1 MKCTTYYFRS
11 LGLLLLLCLIPL
23 WSVAQNITVKGI
35 VKDNFGEP
43 VIGANVTEK
52 GTTNGMITDLDG
64 NFSLTVQKNATL
76 VISYIGYIT
85 QEIAV
90 KGNANLNITLKEDS
104 KALEEVVVIGYGTAR
119 KSDVTGSIAS
129 VGGDKLR
136 EMPAT
141 NITYALQNRIAGV
154 DMAQTSSQP
163 GATMQIRIRGTR
175 SLTASNDPLVVLD
188 GIPFMGNLSDI
199 NPGDIKSMD
208 ILKDASSTAIYGS
221 RGANGV
227 ILITTNKGAQ
237 GTPAKFTYNGYVG
250 AKSVFSKYPMMDG
263 KKFAEMR
270 KYAGKFDNSLDESDD
285 VNTDWQDLM
294 YRTGMVTSHDVS
306 VAGGTNQGSYSFGA
320 AYYKDQGVIPTQNY
334 TRYSLRGSFDQ
345 GVGKYFRFGLTTNSN
360 YNVTK
365 GSNIGLYNV
374 LANSPIA
381 NPYNEDGSLKRTVKI
396 NSQDEYFVVTR
407 DIVESLEDTWL
418 NEQKGFGTYN
428 NLFAEIQCPW
438 VKGLKYRVNLGLNY
452 RSTKGGT
459 FTGEGVNSTTE
470 DTPSTASLTHSET
483 TNWAIENL
491 ITYDRTF
498 GKHQLNIVGMYSAEE
513 TVYTKSNIAAR
524 DIPAEYLQY
533 YNLGRAEGTIT
544 VNPDNW
550 DYQKSGLMSWMGRAM
565 YTYDNRY
572 MLMATVRA
580 DASSRLAKGHQW
592 HTYPAIS
599 AGWNIGQESFMDDIE
614 WLDILKVRVGYG
626 QTSNQ
631 AVSPYSTWGKLSTR
645 PYNFGPTG
653 YATGYYVSALPNYN
667 LGWEYSS
674 TWNFGLDFTLFGGRL
689 SGTLEYYIQKTS
701 DLLQNVNLPA
711 TSGVSSYVG
720 NVGKTQNKGVELTLN
735 GTILDNY
742 NGWTWDASLNLSANR
757 NELTELASG
766 AERDEANNWFVG
778 HPVDVIYDYEKIGL
792 WQEGDPYLAILEPGG
807 NVGMIKV
814 KYTGEYNEDGTP
826 ARKIGPDDRQIISM
840 EPKFTGG
847 FSTRVAYKG
856 FDLNVITAF
865 KCGGKL
871 ISTLHHANGYLNM
884 LTGRRGQVDVDY
896 WTEENTNAKYPKPGG
911 IQSGDNP
918 KYGSTL
924 GYFDASY
931 WKVRNISLG
940 YNFDQQ
946 KWLKNFGI
954 QSLRAYVSI
963 QNPFVICSPFHKE
976 TGLDPETNSYGN
988 ENVAVTSG
996 IQSRFLTVGT
1006 NSPSTRNYLFG
1017 INLTF

>member
-1 MKCTTYYFRS
+1 MKCTTYYFRP

-23 WSVAQNITVKGI
+23 CSIAQNITVKGI
-35 VKDNFGEP
+35 VKDNLGES

-76 VISYIGYIT
+76 VISYIGYVT
-85 QEIAV
+85 QEIAI
-90 KGNANLNITLKEDS
+90 KGNTNLNIILKEDS

-129 VGGDKLR
+129 VGGDKLQ
-136 EMPAT
+136 EMPST
-141 NITYALQNRIAGV
+141 NITYALQNRVAGV
-154 DMAQTSSQP
+154 DMTQTSSQP

-227 ILITTNKGAQ
+227 ILITTNRGAQ

-263 KKFAEMR
+263 PKYAEMR
-270 KYAGKFDNSLDESDD
+270 KYAGKFENSLDESDD
-285 VNTDWQDLM
+285 MNTDWQDLL
-294 YRTGMVTSHDVS
+294 YRTGMVNSHDVS
-306 VAGGTNQGSYSFGA
+306 VAGGTNNGSYSFGA

-365 GSNIGLYNV
+365 GSNIDLYSV
-374 LANSPIA
+374 LNNTPLA
-381 NPYNEDGSLKRTVKI
+381 NPYNEDGSLKRTVKL
-396 NSQDEYFVVTR
+396 NSQDENFVVTR
-407 DIVESLEDTWL
+407 DVVENLEDSWL
-418 NEQKGFGTYN
+418 NEKKGFGTYN
-428 NLFAEIQCPW
+428 NLFAEVQCPW

-452 RSTKGGT
+452 RSTKGGV
-459 FTGEGVNSTTE
+459 FTGEGINSSTA
-470 DTPSTASLTHSET
+470 DTPSTASLEHTET

-513 TVYTKSNIAAR
+513 TVYTKSHIAAR

-592 HTYPAIS
+592 HTYPAVS
-599 AGWNIGQESFMDDIE
+599 AGWNIGQESFMDDLE

-631 AVSPYSTWGKLSTR
+631 AVAPYSTWGKLSTR

-653 YATGYYVSALPNYN
+653 YATGYYVSALPNYD

-674 TWNFGLDFTLFGGRL
+674 TWNFGLDFTLLGGRL
-689 SGTLEYYIQKTS
+689 SGTFEYYIQKTS
-701 DLLQNVNLPA
+701 DLLQSVNLPS

-720 NVGKTQNKGVELTLN
+720 NVGKTENKGVEFTLN
-735 GTILDNY
+735 GTILDNH
-742 NGWTWDASLNLSANR
+742 NGWTWDASINISANR
-757 NELTELASG
+757 NKLTELASG

-778 HPVDVIYDYEKIGL
+778 HPIDAIYDYEKIGL
-792 WQEGDPYLAILEPGG
+792 WQEGDPYLDILEPGG

-826 ARKIGPDDRQIISM
+826 VRQIGPDDRQIISM

-871 ISTLHHANGYLNM
+871 ISTLHHSNGYLNM
-884 LTGRRGQVDVDY
+884 LTGRIFFP
-896 WTEENTNAKYPKPGG
+896 AM
-911 IQSGDNP
+911 
-918 KYGSTL
+918 L
-924 GYFDASY
+924 
-931 WKVRNISLG
+931 
-940 YNFDQQ
+940 
-946 KWLKNFGI
+946 
-954 QSLRAYVSI
+954 
-963 QNPFVICSPFHKE
+963 
-976 TGLDPETNSYGN
+976 
-988 ENVAVTSG
+988 
-996 IQSRFLTVGT
+996 SR
-1006 NSPSTRNYLFG
+1006 TRL
-1017 INLTF
+1017 

>member
-1 MKCTTYYFRS
+1 MKCTTYYFRP

-23 WSVAQNITVKGI
+23 CSIAQNITVKGI
-35 VKDNFGEP
+35 VKDNLGES

-76 VISYIGYIT
+76 VISYIGYVT
-85 QEIAV
+85 QEIAI
-90 KGNANLNITLKEDS
+90 KGNTNLNIILKEDS

-129 VGGDKLR
+129 VGGDKLQ
-136 EMPAT
+136 EMPST
-141 NITYALQNRIAGV
+141 NITYALQNRVAGV
-154 DMAQTSSQP
+154 DMTQTSSQP

-227 ILITTNKGAQ
+227 ILITTNRGAQ

-263 KKFAEMR
+263 PKYAEMR
-270 KYAGKFDNSLDESDD
+270 KYAGKFENSLDESDD
-285 VNTDWQDLM
+285 MNTDWQDLL
-294 YRTGMVTSHDVS
+294 YRTGMVNSHDVS
-306 VAGGTNQGSYSFGA
+306 VAGGTNNGSYSFGA

-365 GSNIGLYNV
+365 GSNIDLYSV
-374 LANSPIA
+374 LNNTPLA
-381 NPYNEDGSLKRTVKI
+381 NPYNEDGSLKRTVKL
-396 NSQDEYFVVTR
+396 NSQDENFVVTR
-407 DIVESLEDTWL
+407 DVVENLEDSWL
-418 NEQKGFGTYN
+418 NEKKGFGTYN
-428 NLFAEIQCPW
+428 NLFAEVQCPW

-452 RSTKGGT
+452 RSTKGGV
-459 FTGEGVNSTTE
+459 FTGEGINSSTA
-470 DTPSTASLTHSET
+470 DTPSTASLEHTET

-513 TVYTKSNIAAR
+513 TVYTKSHIAAR

-592 HTYPAIS
+592 HTYPAVS
-599 AGWNIGQESFMDDIE
+599 AGWNIGQESFMDDLE

-631 AVSPYSTWGKLSTR
+631 AVAPYSTWGKLSTR

-653 YATGYYVSALPNYN
+653 YATGYYVSALPNYD

-674 TWNFGLDFTLFGGRL
+674 TWNFGLDFTLLGGRL
-689 SGTLEYYIQKTS
+689 SGTFEYYIQKTS
-701 DLLQNVNLPA
+701 DLLQSVNLPS

-720 NVGKTQNKGVELTLN
+720 NVGKTENKGVE
-735 GTILDNY
+735 
-742 NGWTWDASLNLSANR
+742 
-757 NELTELASG
+757 
-766 AERDEANNWFVG
+766 
-778 HPVDVIYDYEKIGL
+778 P
-792 WQEGDPYLAILEPGG
+792 
-807 NVGMIKV
+807 
-814 KYTGEYNEDGTP
+814 
-826 ARKIGPDDRQIISM
+826 
-840 EPKFTGG
+840 
-847 FSTRVAYKG
+847 
-856 FDLNVITAF
+856 
-865 KCGGKL
+865 
-871 ISTLHHANGYLNM
+871 
-884 LTGRRGQVDVDY
+884 
-896 WTEENTNAKYPKPGG
+896 
-911 IQSGDNP
+911 
-918 KYGSTL
+918 
-924 GYFDASY
+924 
-931 WKVRNISLG
+931 
-940 YNFDQQ
+940 
-946 KWLKNFGI
+946 
-954 QSLRAYVSI
+954 
-963 QNPFVICSPFHKE
+963 
-976 TGLDPETNSYGN
+976 
-988 ENVAVTSG
+988 
-996 IQSRFLTVGT
+996 
-1006 NSPSTRNYLFG
+1006 
-1017 INLTF
+1017 

>member
-1 MKCTTYYFRS
+1 MKCTTYYFRP

-23 WSVAQNITVKGI
+23 CSIAQNITVKGI
-35 VKDNFGEP
+35 VKDNLGES

-76 VISYIGYIT
+76 VISYIGYVT
-85 QEIAV
+85 QEIAI
-90 KGNANLNITLKEDS
+90 KGNTNLNIILKEDS

-129 VGGDKLR
+129 VGGDKLQ
-136 EMPAT
+136 EMPST
-141 NITYALQNRIAGV
+141 NITYALQNRVAGV
-154 DMAQTSSQP
+154 DMTQTSSQP

-227 ILITTNKGAQ
+227 ILITTNRGAQ

-263 KKFAEMR
+263 PKYAEMR
-270 KYAGKFDNSLDESDD
+270 KYAGKFENSLDESDD
-285 VNTDWQDLM
+285 MNTDWQDLL
-294 YRTGMVTSHDVS
+294 YRTGMVNSHDVS
-306 VAGGTNQGSYSFGA
+306 VAGGTNNGSYSFGA

-365 GSNIGLYNV
+365 GSNIDLYSV
-374 LANSPIA
+374 LNNTPLA
-381 NPYNEDGSLKRTVKI
+381 NPYNEDGSLKRTVKL
-396 NSQDEYFVVTR
+396 NSQDENFVVTR
-407 DIVESLEDTWL
+407 DVVENLEDSWL
-418 NEQKGFGTYN
+418 NEKKGFGTYN
-428 NLFAEIQCPW
+428 NLFAEVQCPW

-452 RSTKGGT
+452 RSTKGGV
-459 FTGEGVNSTTE
+459 FTGEGINSSTA
-470 DTPSTASLTHSET
+470 DTPSTASLEHTET

-513 TVYTKSNIAAR
+513 TVYTKSHIAAR

-592 HTYPAIS
+592 HTYPAVS
-599 AGWNIGQESFMDDIE
+599 AGWNIGQESFMDDLE

-631 AVSPYSTWGKLSTR
+631 AVAPYSTWGKLSTR

-653 YATGYYVSALPNYN
+653 YATGYYVSALPNYD

-674 TWNFGLDFTLFGGRL
+674 TWNFGLDFTLLGGRL
-689 SGTLEYYIQKTS
+689 SGTFEYYIQKTS
-701 DLLQNVNLPA
+701 DLLQSVNLPS

-720 NVGKTQNKGVELTLN
+720 NVGKTENKGVEFTLN
-735 GTILDNY
+735 GTILDNH
-742 NGWTWDASLNLSANR
+742 NGWTWDASINISANR
-757 NELTELASG
+757 NKLTELASG

-778 HPVDVIYDYEKIGL
+778 HPIDAIYDYEKIGL
-792 WQEGDPYLAILEPGG
+792 WQEGDPYLDILEPGG

-826 ARKIGPDDRQIISM
+826 VRQIGPDDRQIISM

-871 ISTLHHANGYLNM
+871 ISTLHHSNGYLNM

-911 IQSGDNP
+911 I
-918 KYGSTL
+918 
-924 GYFDASY
+924 
-931 WKVRNISLG
+931 
-940 YNFDQQ
+940 
-946 KWLKNFGI
+946 
-954 QSLRAYVSI
+954 
-963 QNPFVICSPFHKE
+963 
-976 TGLDPETNSYGN
+976 
-988 ENVAVTSG
+988 
-996 IQSRFLTVGT
+996 
-1006 NSPSTRNYLFG
+1006 
-1017 INLTF
+1017 

>member
-1 MKCTTYYFRS
+1 MKCTTYYFRP

-23 WSVAQNITVKGI
+23 CSIAQNIMVKGI

-76 VISYIGYIT
+76 VISYIGYVT
-85 QEIAV
+85 QEIAI
-90 KGNANLNITLKEDS
+90 KGNTNLNITLKEDS

-129 VGGDKLR
+129 VGGDKLQ
-136 EMPAT
+136 EMPST
-141 NITYALQNRIAGV
+141 NITYALQNRVAGV
-154 DMAQTSSQP
+154 DMTQTSSQP

-227 ILITTNKGAQ
+227 ILITTNRGAQ

-263 KKFAEMR
+263 PKYAEMR
-270 KYAGKFDNSLDESDD
+270 KYAGKFENSLDESDD
-285 VNTDWQDLM
+285 TNTDWQDLL
-294 YRTGMVTSHDVS
+294 YRTGMVNSHDVS
-306 VAGGTNQGSYSFGA
+306 VAGGTNNGSYSFGA

-360 YNVTK
+360 YNITK
-365 GSNIGLYNV
+365 GSNVGPYSV
-374 LANSPIA
+374 LNNTPLA
-381 NPYNEDGSLKRTVKI
+381 NPYNADGSLKRTVKL
-396 NSQDEYFVVTR
+396 NSQDENFVVTR
-407 DIVESLEDTWL
+407 DLVEDLEDSWL
-418 NEQKGFGTYN
+418 NEKKGFGTYN
-428 NLFAEIQCPW
+428 NLFAEVQCPW

-452 RSTKGGT
+452 RSTKGGV
-459 FTGEGVNSTTE
+459 FTGEGINSSTA
-470 DTPSTASLTHSET
+470 DTPSTASLEHTET
-483 TNWAIENL
+483 TNWAVENL

-513 TVYTKSNIAAR
+513 TVYTKSHIAAR

-533 YNLGRAEGTIT
+533 YNLGRAEGNIT

-592 HTYPAIS
+592 HTYPAVS
-599 AGWNIGQESFMDDIE
+599 AGWNIGQESFMDDLE

-631 AVSPYSTWGKLSTR
+631 AVNPYSTWGKLSTR

-653 YATGYYVSALPNYN
+653 YATGYYVSALPNYD

-689 SGTLEYYIQKTS
+689 SGTFEYYIQKTS
-701 DLLQNVNLPA
+701 DLLQNVNLPS

-720 NVGKTQNKGVELTLN
+720 NVGKTENKGVEFTLN
-735 GTILDNY
+735 GTILDNH
-742 NGWTWDASLNLSANR
+742 NGWTWDASINISANR
-757 NELTELASG
+757 NKLTELASG
-766 AERDEANNWFVG
+766 ADRDEANNWFVG
-778 HPVDVIYDYEKIGL
+778 HPIDAIYDYEKIGL
-792 WQEGDPYLAILEPGG
+792 WQEGDPYLDILEPGG

-826 ARKIGPDDRQIISM
+826 VRQIGPDDRQIISM

-871 ISTLHHANGYLNM
+871 ISTLHHSNGYLNM

-918 KYGSTL
+918 
-924 GYFDASY
+924 
-931 WKVRNISLG
+931 NI
-940 YNFDQQ
+940 
-946 KWLKNFGI
+946 W
-954 QSLRAYVSI
+954 
-963 QNPFVICSPFHKE
+963 
-976 TGLDPETNSYGN
+976 
-988 ENVAVTSG
+988 
-996 IQSRFLTVGT
+996 
-1006 NSPSTRNYLFG
+1006 
-1017 INLTF
+1017 